1 MDIRTIIPKNSIID
15 SVDIEIMK
23 CLRDNARLT
32 TKELAQKVHLSP
44 TPVYE
49 RLKRLERDGYIKKYV
64 AVLDTEK
71 LNLGFVV
78 FCLVKL
84 KVMNKQN
91 ATVFECAVKEMAQ
104 VAECYN
110 ISGEF
115 DYMLKVYSPDM
126 YSYKEFIMNIL
137 GNIDEVGSIQSIF
150 VMNNVKNDIDM

>member
-1 MDIRTIIPKNSIID
+1 MDILTIVPKSNLID

-23 CLRDNARLT
+23 CLQENARLT
-32 TKELAQKVHLSP
+32 TKELALKVHLSS

-49 RLKRLERDGYIKKYV
+49 RQKRLERDGYIKKYV
-64 AVLDTEK
+64 AILDNEK

-78 FCLVKL
+78 FCTVKL
-84 KVMNKQN
+84 KVMNKLN
-91 ATVFECAVKEMAQ
+91 AIEFETAVNQMPQ

-126 YSYKEFIMNIL
+126 FAYKEFIMNVL
-137 GNIDEVGSIQSIF
+137 GNIDQVGSIQSIF
-150 VMNNVKNDIDM
+150 VMNNVKNDNM

>member
-1 MDIRTIIPKNSIID
+1 MDILTIVPKSNLID

-23 CLRDNARLT
+23 CLQENARLT
-32 TKELAQKVHLSP
+32 TKELALKVHLSS

-49 RLKRLERDGYIKKYV
+49 RQKRLERDGFIKKYV
-64 AVLDTEK
+64 AILDNEK

-78 FCLVKL
+78 FCTVKL
-84 KVMNKQN
+84 KVMNKLN
-91 ATVFECAVKEMAQ
+91 AIEFETAVNQMPQ

-126 YSYKEFIMNIL
+126 FAYKEFIMNVL
-137 GNIDEVGSIQSIF
+137 GNIDQVGSIQSIF
-150 VMNNVKNDIDM
+150 VMNNVKNDNM